1 MAKWVPDHIVIGA
14 GFTGLLH
21 AFLSLEKGESVL
33 VLEKKESAGGLIRS
47 VRTEYGIVER
57 AANGI
62 INCWELENLASR
74 LGLDILF
81 SNPASKKRYIFSD
94 GKMRR
99 MPLSVFEIISLAF
112 SVLTVPS
119 QPLPGESIY
128 KWGKRVLGEKTL
140 SKVVEPAL
148 GGIYAGDL
156 DAMSAELVLGK
167 FLPEQA
173 PLWKNILHL
182 RNSRKGK
189 PKLLPGRRGTV
200 SFRGGLG
207 TLLGAL
213 EARVSSQ
220 GKIKYNQDIGSLKEL
235 RATYPKSKITIATN
249 LGTALKL
256 LKSEYKEFKSYQGML
271 DTLPIVSVTRFGK
284 DSILNGKKGFGVLF
298 PKDHKSFSSEL
309 GIRSR
314 GILFNDF
321 IFSGRTSDGIHSE
334 TFIMGGAGDREISS
348 KTEEE
353 IISIVEDDRKKLF
366 SESGVP
372 LNHYVTVWKDALP
385 VYGPQLHAFNRD
397 LDRVLPTDIR
407 VEGNFRSGIGL
418 KSILERA
425 FSIYHPD
432 LSA

>member
-1 MAKWVPDHIVIGA
+1 MAKWNPDHIVIGA
-14 GFTGLLH
+14 GFTGLTH

-33 VLEKKESAGGLIRS
+33 VLEKKESPGGLIRS
-47 VRTEYGIVER
+47 VRTEYGIVET

-62 INCWELENLASR
+62 LNCWELENLSAR
-74 LGLDILF
+74 LGLDLLF
-81 SNPASKKRYIFSD
+81 PNPSAKKRYIFSD

-99 MPLSVFEIISLAF
+99 NPLSVFDILYLLF
-112 SVLTVPS
+112 SSLTVPS
-119 QPLPGESIY
+119 QPIPGESIY
-128 KWGKRVLGEKTL
+128 QWGKRVLGERTMA
-140 SKVVEPAL
+140 KVLEPAL

-156 DAMSAELVLGK
+156 DSMSAEFVLGK
-167 FLPEQA
+167 FLPEQG

-182 RNSRKGK
+182 RNSRKTK
-189 PKLLPGRRGTV
+189 PKLQPGRNGTV

-207 TLLGAL
+207 SLLGAL

-220 GKIKYNQDIGSLKEL
+220 GKIKLGQDISSLKEL
-235 RATYPKSKITIATN
+235 RATYPNSKITIATN
-249 LGTALKL
+249 LGTALKF
-256 LKSEYKEFKSYQGML
+256 LKSEFKEFRSYQGML
-271 DTLPIVSVTRFGK
+271 ESLPIVTVTRFGK
-284 DSILNGKKGFGVLF
+284 DSILDGKKGFGVLF

-321 IFSGRTSDGIHSE
+321 IFSGRTSDGVHSE
-334 TFIMGGAGDREISS
+334 TFILGGAGDREISS

-353 IISIVEDDRKKLF
+353 VITVVEEDRKKLF
-366 SESGVP
+366 PGSGVP

-397 LDRVLPTDIR
+397 LDRVLPPEIR
-407 VEGNFRSGIGL
+407 VEGNFRNGIGL

-425 FSIYHPD
+425 YAAYSKAE
-432 LSA
+432 S